1 MNYAPRDARNSNIA
15 LERENPNE
23 RGNHVSLEKKLDVI
37 CMPLCYIECNV
48 RWLLD
53 CIYFQ

>member
-15 LERENPNE
+15 LEREN
-23 RGNHVSLEKKLDVI
+23 RHFATFRWKKEEDVI